1 MLGRVT
7 PCLPV
12 MAPCRTVPNPQ
23 TPGSPRSFAPLG
35 GMCCQLTYIGQAL
48 ASPGRRLTLSCQA
61 LMLVSQAYYSVA
73 RHSVYLLSEVQ
84 ARPITASCQSRSKP
98 DCAGPGWAA
107 CSLLDHA
114 RPVCPAVE
122 HPCQGRSSKMS
133 VANCQPPRLQN
144 PC

>member
-61 LMLVSQAYYSVA
+61 LMLVSQAYHFGGQVFC
-73 RHSVYLLSEVQ
+73 LLAKGGPGQTHHCV
-84 ARPITASCQSRSKP
+84 CQSRSKP

-122 HPCQGRSSKMS
+122 HPRQGRSSKMS
-133 VANCQPPRLQN
+133 VAHCQPPSLQN
-144 PC
+144 AC

>member
-35 GMCCQLTYIGQAL
+35 GMCCQLTYIGQAF

-61 LMLVSQAYYSVA
+61 LMLVSQAYHFSGQAFCLFAKGGPGQTHHCV
-73 RHSVYLLSEVQ
+73 LSIEIQ
-84 ARPITASCQSRSKP
+84 ARLCRTRLGRVQ
-98 DCAGPGWAA
+98 
-107 CSLLDHA
+107 
-114 RPVCPAVE
+114 PA
-122 HPCQGRSSKMS
+122 
-133 VANCQPPRLQN
+133 
-144 PC
+144 